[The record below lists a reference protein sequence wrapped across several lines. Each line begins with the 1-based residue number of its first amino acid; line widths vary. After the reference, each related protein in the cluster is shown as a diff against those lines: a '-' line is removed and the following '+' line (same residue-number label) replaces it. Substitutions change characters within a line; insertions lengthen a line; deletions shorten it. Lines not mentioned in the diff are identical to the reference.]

1 MAHLQR
7 GAGVTPHSP
16 IESLEDAEARDA
28 RTRELRR
35 RIESME
41 SLEASAFGRFT
52 GWDWLWCTLGAVVAP
67 ALALWWFGG

>member
-1 MAHLQR
+1 
-7 GAGVTPHSP
+7 
-16 IESLEDAEARDA
+16 
-28 RTRELRR
+28 
-35 RIESME
+35 ME